1 MDTISLEVQKRDVYG
16 KKNKALRRD
25 GITPAHVFGHGVK
38 SQALQVAT
46 PELERVVER
55 AGKSRLVGLKI
66 EGEKRSRNV
75 IVREVQRKPSSGLLF
90 HVDFYQLRTK
100 EKITVEVPVHVV
112 GHAPALENTANKLEI
127 DLPEL
132 TVECLPAQ
140 MPSRLDVDVTSL
152 AEPSDVIRVGDLKV
166 GEGVSIHNDA
176 ELVVVKI
183 VVERKREVEPVAAEE
198 VEVVAAAGAVEEG
211 TKEESSAET
220 E

>member
-1 MDTISLEVQKRDVYG
+1 VYG